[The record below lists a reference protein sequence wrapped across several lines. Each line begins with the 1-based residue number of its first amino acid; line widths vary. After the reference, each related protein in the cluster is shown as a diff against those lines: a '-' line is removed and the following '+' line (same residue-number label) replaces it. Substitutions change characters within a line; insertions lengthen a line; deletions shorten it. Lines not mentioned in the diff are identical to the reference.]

1 MPKVSIIIPNYNYK
15 QYLPQRID
23 SVLHQTFDDY
33 EIILQDDCSTDG
45 SKEYLQDI
53 SRHPKVSVCILNE
66 KNTGNPFVQ
75 WQKGIQ
81 YAKGEYIWIAESDDY
96 CEPSFLEEMVS
107 LMDSHPNASY
117 AFCGSHI
124 VDENNQSIKKNFDTW
139 KQEDGKAFLYHSQDF
154 LEHYLLWRCTS
165 YNASMV
171 LFRKSKYENI
181 QMNFSALR
189 YSGDWLFWIKMAEQ
203 GDVIILHKRLNYF
216 RRHSAS
222 VTNQANGG
230 EKQLRERI
238 KIYTYLLKTHHFG
251 AYRNTLAKGCL
262 YKDVK
267 RAKIDDNTKND
278 LLCQIAPLGGNKKTY
293 TIERIIKTLHSLIPY
308 IPTPRYDPFKGKRIK

>member
-15 QYLPQRID
+15 QYLPKRIAT
-23 SVLHQTFDDY
+23 VLHQTFDDY
-33 EIILQDDCSTDG
+33 EIILLDDCSTDG
-45 SKEYLQDI
+45 SKEYLQEI
-53 SRHPKVSVCILNE
+53 AKHPKVSTCILNE

-96 CEPSFLEEMVS
+96 CDPSFLEEMIA
-107 LMDSHPNASY
+107 LMELHPNASY

-124 VDENNQSIKKNFDTW
+124 VDENDKFIPKNFDTW

-154 LEHYLLWRCTS
+154 LKHYLLWRCTS

-171 LFRKSKYENI
+171 LFRKKKYENI
-181 QMNFSALR
+181 QMDFSALR
-189 YSGDWLFWIKMAEQ
+189 YSGDWLFWIKMAEK

-222 VTNQANGG
+222 VTIKANGG

-238 KIYTYLLKTHHFG
+238 KIYTYLLKHHDFG
-251 AYRNTLAKGCL
+251 TYRNTLAKGCL

-267 RAKIDDNTKND
+267 RAKLDDNTQKG
-278 LLCQIAPLGGNKKTY
+278 LLCQVASLGGNKSAY
-293 TIERIIKTLHSLIPY
+293 IIERIAKTLHSLIPC
-308 IPTPRYDPFKGKRIK
+308 IVTPRQDSSKGKRIK